1 MSGAQPPEYL
11 TPAEAAALLR
21 VSTSQLARLAQA
33 GVIQAGKTPG
43 GRYRYPSAQ
52 FADVYAYLRGETGGQ

>member
-1 MSGAQPPEYL
+1 MAAPPEYL

-21 VSTSQLARLAQA
+21 ISTSQLARLAQA
-33 GVIQAGKTPG
+33 GRIESGKTPG

-52 FADVYAYLRGETGGQ
+52 FGYLYAYLRGETGGQP